1 MVHLLTTADKIL
13 IAVLVFSV
21 VGSFL
26 IVGSIAVQGTS
37 VLVQVDGK
45 TVHKANLLENSII
58 QVDGVR
64 GELTIETKDGRVA
77 VTRAD
82 CPNHVCV
89 RTGWRSKGGDV
100 IVCVPN
106 KCVVRI
112 LAEDQKGVRAV
123 TG

>member
-13 IAVLVFSV
+13 IAVLVCSV

-37 VLVQVDGK
+37 VLVQVDGM

>member
-13 IAVLVFSV
+13 IAVLVCSV

-26 IVGSIAVQGTS
+26 IVGSFAVQGTS